1 MLHRGDWYH
10 RRGFASDLCT
20 AEWKKLSPEQQADYI
35 QVQSLDDLGEQVRLP
50 HDGHLSALNAAAD
63 TSLCSQAGL
72 YQQHND
78 KVVPQTNLGTISLD
92 SKKVQ
97 RMVDNQASRQNHAGA
112 QMYRTFQ
119 ELAPSMDDL
128 SPHVRMGL
136 AVRLSNQPACLR
148 CLRTSTL
155 LYWN

>member
-1 MLHRGDWYH
+1 VSTIATRKPDLPLAACDITRNLLHRGDWYH

-92 SKKVQ
+92 SKK
-97 RMVDNQASRQNHAGA
+97 
-112 QMYRTFQ
+112 
-119 ELAPSMDDL
+119 
-128 SPHVRMGL
+128 SPEDG
-136 AVRLSNQPACLR
+136 
-148 CLRTSTL
+148 
-155 LYWN
+155 